1 MIETI
6 LERKQAGT
14 RARLTVK
21 MLTVL
26 SVVILAVALPQLT
39 HTVAGASGGIRFL
52 PMYLPVLLGGC
63 LLGTRWGLAA
73 GLLAPVMSY
82 LYTSALG
89 GSPMPAAARL
99 PFMMAELAIMAA
111 VTGAF
116 AGRIAKNPLWA
127 FAAVPAAFAAGRG
140 AFFLA
145 VLALQSLT
153 SLKPAMIAAQLRTG
167 LVGVAIQIVLVP
179 LLVLGIAKLT
189 KQEGG
194 ND

>member
-14 RARLTVK
+14 RVRLTVK

-63 LLGTRWGLAA
+63 LLGARWGLAA
-73 GLLAPVMSY
+73 GLLAPVASY

-99 PFMMAELAIMAA
+99 PFMMAELAILAA

-116 AGRIAKNPLWA
+116 SGRIAKTPLWA
-127 FAAVPAAFAAGRG
+127 FAAVPAAFAVGRG

-145 VLALQSLT
+145 VLALQNVT
-153 SLKPAMIAAQLRTG
+153 ALKPAMIAAQLRTG

-189 KQEGG
+189 DWERG